1 MHWCTQKLEK
11 EKKTQFV
18 LGSVED
24 IQGLNQESIQE
35 GMFFFFYS
43 LFFGFLIVAVLFVFF
58 ELESEKHRL
67 TEREYSNFT
76 LINCFVLFIATG
88 SAKIT
93 SSKTECVFLGA

>member
-1 MHWCTQKLEK
+1 LRPLLIILGKRFFHLWEVHWCTQKLEK

-43 LFFGFLIVAVLFVFF
+43 LFFGFLIVAVLFVCFF
-58 ELESEKHRL
+58 R
-67 TEREYSNFT
+67 
-76 LINCFVLFIATG
+76 A
-88 SAKIT
+88 
-93 SSKTECVFLGA
+93 

>member
-1 MHWCTQKLEK
+1 M
-11 EKKTQFV
+11 
-18 LGSVED
+18 
-24 IQGLNQESIQE
+24 NQESIQE
-35 GMFFFFYS
+35 RMFFFFYS
-43 LFFGFLIVAVLFVFF
+43 LFFGFLIVPVLFVCFFFF